1 MYIIESEINML
12 LFDEIYLDIDVNELI
27 REYEEDENR

>member
-1 MYIIESEINML
+1 MYIIESEVNML